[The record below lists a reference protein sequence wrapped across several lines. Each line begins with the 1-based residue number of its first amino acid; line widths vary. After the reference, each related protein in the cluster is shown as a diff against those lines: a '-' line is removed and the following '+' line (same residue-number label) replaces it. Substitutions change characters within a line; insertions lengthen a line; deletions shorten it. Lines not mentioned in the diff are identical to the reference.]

1 MLFECMHRNCNLIP
15 LMKHN
20 LLFTRQHYILMRE
33 HVCKESD
40 IPVTTS
46 IINQWKLID
55 HVRVSNKKSKTDFEV
70 WQKVLKEERSK
81 TQDAFVRDET
91 IQYNYGGFNENI
103 GKKNNTCMWVLSNY
117 IYSSDFSLRWKFHHT
132 AKYLNCNVA
141 TILNTNIYFN
151 KCFVCYVMMCRFC

>member
-1 MLFECMHRNCNLIP
+1 MLFECMHPNCNLIP

-70 WQKVLKEERSK
+70 RQKVLKEERSK

-103 GKKNNTCMWVLSNY
+103 GKKKQHLHV
-117 IYSSDFSLRWKFHHT
+117 SSEQL
-132 AKYLNCNVA
+132 YLFFRLLFKVEIPSHCK
-141 TILNTNIYFN
+141 ISQL
-151 KCFVCYVMMCRFC
+151 